1 MLLISYIQDSPSQFH
16 TLHDCMDNIDQ
27 VNMGNQLPEGLI
39 QMVLPDV
46 EKENDVYEHVMSQ
59 PTEDVIKSKAVT
71 GRNIKMVWTDFT
83 GKLETQKVS
92 NGKTAICKHCQITVT
107 HHNKNLSVQTH
118 MKSCKPFVSLM
129 NCTAEQ
135 EKPEWYKELKSLQ
148 KKQSASKSRAASNL
162 SKPAKLMKSSDIRI
176 YGVPKLTNGEMKKV
190 ESCLAILYYFTGTL
204 FHRIE
209 EAHLLETFQTCRND
223 IK

>member
-1 MLLISYIQDSPSQFH
+1 
-16 TLHDCMDNIDQ
+16 MDNIDQ
-27 VNMGNQLPEGLI
+27 VNMADQLPEGLI
-39 QMVLPDV
+39 PPVLPDV
-46 EKENDVYEHVMSQ
+46 EKDNYVYEHVMSQ
-59 PTEDVIKSKAVT
+59 PTKDVIKSKAVV
-71 GRNIKMVWTDFT
+71 GRKIKMVLTDFT
-83 GKLETQKVS
+83 DKLDAQKVS
-92 NGKTAICKHCQITVT
+92 NGKTAICKHCQNTVT
-107 HHNKNLSVQTH
+107 HHNKNVSVQTH

-129 NCTAEQ
+129 NCTADQ